1 MVWTNPSSR
10 PHPRKRRFAQGRRDS
25 TAVQILSPDFLGLSN
40 YKAITLKIPAADCW
54 LSPFFSYFHLLLSS
68 LDASSLLAIARYCEA
83 PSLRRRWMAIRIVE
97 GAALAASSGDD
108 CNHVQILA

>member
-40 YKAITLKIPAADCW
+40 YKAIAQACAFS
-54 LSPFFSYFHLLLSS
+54 SPFWALTSAFALKWLAPRETLTPAGFPKWERLLS
-68 LDASSLLAIARYCEA
+68 ALL
-83 PSLRRRWMAIRIVE
+83 VF
-97 GAALAASSGDD
+97 G
-108 CNHVQILA
+108 

>member
-40 YKAITLKIPAADCW
+40 YKATALKFPKPACPQLAKK
-54 LSPFFSYFHLLLSS
+54 LSGR
-68 LDASSLLAIARYCEA
+68 AKATTTRTEAAIISQSHGSISC
-83 PSLRRRWMAIRIVE
+83 RRTIA
-97 GAALAASSGDD
+97 
-108 CNHVQILA
+108 

>member
-40 YKAITLKIPAADCW
+40 YKAIALKAPAGH
-54 LSPFFSYFHLLLSS
+54 LSEIGIFT
-68 LDASSLLAIARYCEA
+68 
-83 PSLRRRWMAIRIVE
+83 
-97 GAALAASSGDD
+97 SGDAGLMQLEAW
-108 CNHVQILA
+108 HFL